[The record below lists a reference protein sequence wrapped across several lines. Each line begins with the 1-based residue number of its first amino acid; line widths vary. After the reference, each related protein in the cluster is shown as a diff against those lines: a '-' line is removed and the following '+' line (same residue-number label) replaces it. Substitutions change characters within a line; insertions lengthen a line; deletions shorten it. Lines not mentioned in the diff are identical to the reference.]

1 MIYLD
6 TDRLRQMVSTLE
18 SANQRIDEA
27 TEVLMQITTHD
38 DWGCAERHQIN
49 EYILKCRSNMQQVQ
63 STGGSFN
70 HIMKQ
75 VAEEF
80 IETEN
85 NISSLF
91 AGLEGV
97 LSRILSVVLSGM
109 SGTISADTV
118 IKNAANVTEHV
129 VSAYQSIVAPIPI
142 FPTVWE
148 TVQILAENQGW
159 EPINMPTIWETV
171 QIIAEGPYHTGNSG
185 SNPAGTS
192 IWMEEGFSVF
202 KLKDFEI

>member
-49 EYILKCRSNMQQVQ
+49 EYILKCRNNIQQLQ

-70 HIMKQ
+70 NIMKQ

-97 LSRILSVVLSGM
+97 LSQTLSVVVNCM
-109 SGTISADTV
+109 SGAVSLDTV
-118 IKNAANVTEHV
+118 INSAANMTENV
-129 VSAYQSIVAPIPI
+129 ISAYQSVAVPIAI
-142 FPTVWE
+142 FPTVWAP
-148 TVQILAENQGW
+148 VQIIAEHQGW
-159 EPINMPTIWETV
+159 EAGNMQNIWED
-171 QIIAEGPYHTGNSG
+171 IAEGPYHTGNSG

-192 IWMEEGFSVF
+192 IWIEEGFSVF
-202 KLKDFEI
+202 KLKDFDI